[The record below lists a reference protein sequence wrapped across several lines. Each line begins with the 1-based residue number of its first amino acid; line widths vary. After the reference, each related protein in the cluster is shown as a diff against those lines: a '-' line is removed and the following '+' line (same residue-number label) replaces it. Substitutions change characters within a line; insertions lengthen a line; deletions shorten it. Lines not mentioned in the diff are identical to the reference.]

1 MALPSRPQTFAYEN
15 CREFLMKLEREIDRY
30 YEVAGSHEDHPK
42 VLDVVNTL
50 KDAAFNA
57 SVTAWHLVDW
67 VFHDMK
73 PEQRKQFG
81 LTHKRDLQEYA
92 RKECPQ
98 LRLCELA
105 CVASKH
111 WVVSD
116 KNIKDDD
123 VHTLVTGEP
132 GWVVYFVEKDKK
144 IAAEVIFGEA
154 HAFWNQF
161 IRQNDIAPGDLVDDE
176 SAAPGTAPD

>member
-1 MALPSRPQTFAYEN
+1 MALPGRPQTFAYEN
-15 CREFLMKLEREIDRY
+15 CRELLMKLEREIDRY
-30 YEVAGSHEDHPK
+30 YAVAGSEEDDPGK

-57 SVTAWHLVDW
+57 SVTAWHIVDW
-67 VFHDMK
+67 VFHDMR

-132 GWVVYFVEKDKK
+132 GWVVYFVEKDRK
-144 IAAEVIFGEA
+144 IAAEVVFGEA

-161 IRQNDIAPGDLVDDE
+161 IRQNDIAPGDLADDQ
-176 SAAPGTAPD
+176 